1 MAEDII
7 TALSRFKSLFVIAR
21 NSSFTYKGKAV
32 DIKQVGRELGVRYV
46 LEGSV
51 RKAGNRVRI
60 TGQLIEATT
69 GRHLWADRFDG
80 GLEDVFGLQDQITTS
95 VVGLIAP
102 TLEQAEIERARQK
115 PTDRLDSY
123 DFYLRGMALANKRG
137 SLPEAREFF
146 RKAFERDPEYGA
158 AYAMAAWTLLMQQ
171 SISGVPLSAEA
182 RTDAIRFAHLGAK
195 VGSDDAFALARS
207 GHVLTYIGH
216 EYDRGLSMVEQA
228 TTLNPNLAVA
238 WLSRGWVSLMCEQ
251 GERAVESF
259 DRMIRLSPLD
269 PLRIG
274 AWNGSS
280 FALFQLGRYEEGCA
294 SALKSIQFATDVHTL
309 GAFIVNAVGAG
320 RAAEAREAVAQ
331 LLKLQPDFRVSHVQ
345 EAFPVRS
352 SDQRDRMTSAL
363 REAGLPN

>member
-1 MAEDII
+1 
-7 TALSRFKSLFVIAR
+7 
-21 NSSFTYKGKAV
+21 
-32 DIKQVGRELGVRYV
+32 
-46 LEGSV
+46 
-51 RKAGNRVRI
+51 
-60 TGQLIEATT
+60 
-69 GRHLWADRFDG
+69 
-80 GLEDVFGLQDQITTS
+80 
-95 VVGLIAP
+95 
-102 TLEQAEIERARQK
+102 
-115 PTDRLDSY
+115 
-123 DFYLRGMALANKRG
+123 LANKRG

-171 SISGVPLSAEA
+171 SISGVPLTAEM
-182 RTDAIRFAHLGAK
+182 RTDAIRLAHLSSR

-216 EYDRGLSMVEQA
+216 EYDRGMSMVEQA
-228 TTLNPNLAVA
+228 ITLNPNLAVA
-238 WLSRGWVSLMCEQ
+238 WFSRGWVSLMCEE

-294 SALKSIQFATDVHTL
+294 SAMKSIQFAPNVHTL

-320 RAAEAREAVAQ
+320 RIVEARKAVAQ
-331 LLKLQPDFRVSHVQ
+331 LLKLQPDFRAFSVQ

-352 SDQRDRMTSAL
+352 SEKRDRMTSAL
-363 REAGLPN
+363 REAGLPD